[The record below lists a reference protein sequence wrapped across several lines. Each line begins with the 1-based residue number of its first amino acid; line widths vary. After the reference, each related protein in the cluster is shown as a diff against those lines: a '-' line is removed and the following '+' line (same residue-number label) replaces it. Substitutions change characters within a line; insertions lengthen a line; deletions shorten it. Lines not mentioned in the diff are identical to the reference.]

1 MNKIIVYY
9 EDKSINLQ
17 FYEKF
22 IKVHKLIKILSDIL
36 ELYKEQEDNL
46 FLHNSSGHVLS
57 INEIISLCS
66 KNNTYILK
74 IYHIPY
80 TISPKQED
88 LFKMIQKAT
97 NASFPI
103 IRNISTKSQREFQ
116 PNPLLLKE
124 NSLDISDSD
133 NESDID
139 FELYPASTHNTL
151 IITNPELVFFVYI
164 RTLLNGGNIYDQYE
178 DDD

>member
-1 MNKIIVYY
+1 
-9 EDKSINLQ
+9 
-17 FYEKF
+17 
-22 IKVHKLIKILSDIL
+22 
-36 ELYKEQEDNL
+36 
-46 FLHNSSGHVLS
+46 
-57 INEIISLCS
+57 
-66 KNNTYILK
+66 
-74 IYHIPY
+74 
-80 TISPKQED
+80 
-88 LFKMIQKAT
+88 MIQKAT

-124 NSLDISDSD
+124 NSLDVSDSD
-133 NESDID
+133 NESDND
-139 FELYPASTHNTL
+139 FELYPVSTHNTL